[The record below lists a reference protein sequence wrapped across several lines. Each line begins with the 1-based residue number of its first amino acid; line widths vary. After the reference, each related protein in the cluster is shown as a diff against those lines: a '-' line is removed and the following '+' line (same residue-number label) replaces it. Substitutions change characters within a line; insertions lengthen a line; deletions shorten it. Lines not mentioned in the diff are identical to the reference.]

1 MSVHQQIDQNIEAI
15 RDLERRVDRDLDP
28 ATLRFQQIAARLGQ
42 PAFLRFVLGFIASWV
57 ALNLG
62 LPLFHHRAF
71 DPFPFFTL
79 QGMVSLS
86 ALMTSLVVL
95 IGQNRESLL
104 EAQRVHIH
112 LQVSMLAEQK
122 ITKLIA
128 LVEEL
133 RRDIPSVLNRHDHE
147 AETMQL
153 ATDPHALI
161 ERLENADVEPESP

>member
-1 MSVHQQIDQNIEAI
+1 MSVDQQIDQNIEAV
-15 RDLERRVDRDLDP
+15 RDLERRLDHELDP
-28 ATLRFQQIAARLGQ
+28 ATLRFQMLASRLGQ
-42 PAFLRFVLGFIASWV
+42 PTFLRFVLGFIAIWV

-62 LPLFHHRAF
+62 LSLFDDRAF
-71 DPFPFFTL
+71 DPFPFFML

-86 ALMTSLVVL
+86 ALTTSLVVL

-112 LQVSMLAEQK
+112 LQVSMLSEQK

-133 RRDIPSVLNRHDHE
+133 RRDMPSVSNRHDHE
-147 AETMQL
+147 AERMQL
-153 ATDPHALI
+153 ATEPHALLGTI
-161 ERLENADVEPESP
+161 ENSNLEAPSP

>member
-1 MSVHQQIDQNIEAI
+1 MSVHKQIDQNIEAV
-15 RDLERRVDRDLDP
+15 RDLERRLDRELDP
-28 ATLRFQQIAARLGQ
+28 ATLRFQMLASRLGQ

-62 LPLFHHRAF
+62 LPLFNHPSF
-71 DPFPFFTL
+71 DPFPFFVL

-86 ALMTSLVVL
+86 ALVTSLVVL

-133 RRDIPSVLNRHDHE
+133 RRDTPSVLNRHDHE
-147 AETMQL
+147 AERMQL
-153 ATDPHALI
+153 ATEPQAL
-161 ERLENADVEPESP
+161 LGTVENLNFEPESP